1 MLAKP
6 KTALSMF
13 LIIFTASVAVA
24 KDNNPPTIDL
34 QERCRTSVRA
44 AQEMLGNYAN
54 TADSLDACMKSEQ
67 ASRDAI
73 AAIWKEIPPSYKAS
87 CIDPR
92 AYSASYIEWIA
103 CLELYIDVKKQRSN
117 KVVEPTTYS
126 SKICP
131 IIKYLDDGSIVT
143 IHACAL

>member
-24 KDNNPPTIDL
+24 KDNNLPTIDL

-44 AQEMLGNYAN
+44 AQEMLGNYSN
-54 TADSLDACMKSEQ
+54 TVDSLDACMKSEQ
-67 ASRDAI
+67 ASRDAV
-73 AAIWKEIPPSYKAS
+73 AAIWKEIPR
-87 CIDPR
+87 IDPR

>member
-1 MLAKP
+1 MI
-6 KTALSMF
+6 TSHSS
-13 LIIFTASVAVA
+13 SV
-24 KDNNPPTIDL
+24 
-34 QERCRTSVRA
+34 TSVWYRLVSRICCFRVVGVHMA
-44 AQEMLGNYAN
+44 TPRLVSATPWNHIRPQPLNPFRNGL
-54 TADSLDACMKSEQ
+54 LDACMKSEQ

-117 KVVEPTTYS
+117 
-126 SKICP
+126 
-131 IIKYLDDGSIVT
+131 
-143 IHACAL
+143 

>member
-1 MLAKP
+1 
-6 KTALSMF
+6 MF
-13 LIIFTASVAVA
+13 LINFTASVAVA
-24 KDNNPPTIDL
+24 KDNILPTIDL